1 MAENTVE
8 KTRRR
13 LTGIVVSDK
22 MDKTITVEVSTYK
35 NDPIY
40 GKRAEY
46 RKKYKAHD
54 EKEEANVGDTVLI
67 EETRHIAATV
77 YFRLVKVLKKGEAQ
91 L

>member
-1 MAENTVE
+1 MADTIQ

-13 LTGIVVSDK
+13 FTGVVTSDK

-40 GKRAEY
+40 GKRVEY

-54 EKEEANVGDTVLI
+54 ENEEASEGDTVLI
-67 EETRHIAATV
+67 EETRHISATV
-77 YFRLVKVLKKGEAQ
+77 YFRLIKVVKKGEK
-91 L
+91 LL

>member
-1 MAENTVE
+1 MAEE
-8 KTRRR
+8 KKTARR
-13 LTGIVVSDK
+13 LTGVVTSDK
-22 MDKTITVEVSTYK
+22 MSKTITVEVSTWK

-54 EKEEANVGDTVLI
+54 EREEASIGDTVEI
-67 EETRHIAATV
+67 EETRHISKTV
-77 YFRLVKVLKKGEAQ
+77 YFRLIKIVKKGVEQ